1 MSGCYLAAIIGF
13 ALLGGS
19 FATLTVTPAEAGFKG
34 SVGAVTEQQHDVL
47 RRVLSPELDQIHTQI
62 AGERRN
68 LYIHGILLGVVLSI
82 VLLYGANIKNRYFR
96 VSAFF
101 AITLTTS
108 VFYYMLM
115 PKSDYM
121 LNHLKTPAENK
132 AWLYVYN
139 TMKTRYLV
147 GMLLGA
153 AASLAFSFMLC

>member
-1 MSGCYLAAIIGF
+1 MSGCYLSAIIGF

-19 FATLTVTPAEAGFKG
+19 FATLTVT
-34 SVGAVTEQQHDVL
+34 TQQHDVL
-47 RRVLSPELDQIHTQI
+47 RRVLSPELDQIHTKI
-62 AGERRN
+62 AVERRN
-68 LYIHGILLGVVLSI
+68 LYIHGILFGVVLSI
-82 VLLYGANIKNRYFR
+82 VLLYCANIKNRYFK

-139 TMKTRYLV
+139 TMKTRYLI

>member
-1 MSGCYLAAIIGF
+1 MSTCFLSAAIGF

-19 FATLTVTPAEAGFKG
+19 FATLTVTLANASFKG
-34 SVGAVTEQQHDVL
+34 SDGTVTQKQHDVL
-47 RRVLSPELDQIHTQI
+47 RRVLSPKLDQVYNKI
-62 AGERRN
+62 ANERRN
-68 LYIHGILLGVVLSI
+68 LYIQGILIGVVLSAI
-82 VLLYGANIKNRYFR
+82 LLYHANIKNKYFR

-101 AITLTTS
+101 AITLTIT
-108 VFYYMLM
+108 VFYYLLM

-121 LNHLKTPAENK
+121 LNHLKTATENK

-153 AASLAFSFMLC
+153 AASLAFSFTLC